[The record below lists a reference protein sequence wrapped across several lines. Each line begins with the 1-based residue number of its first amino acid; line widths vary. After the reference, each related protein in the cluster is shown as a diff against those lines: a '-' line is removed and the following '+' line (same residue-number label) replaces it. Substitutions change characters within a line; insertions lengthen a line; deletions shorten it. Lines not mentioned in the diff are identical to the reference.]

1 MDTREADQRQTVAP
15 KGTNGSA
22 ESKTQPAGPNAPA
35 GSAPANAGNDE
46 TQKRTGPPKRIFFAI
61 GGAIV
66 LIAALWFGIP
76 WLTYMLAHQGTD
88 DARVDADAVAVTS
101 RINEKINQILV
112 DTNQQVHRGQ
122 LLFVLDNK
130 DEVARLKQAQ
140 AQYDLAIANQRTTT
154 LQGRGGVAQAQG
166 ELGTNQ
172 AQVPV
177 AQAGVSQASAQLQVS
192 NAQLP
197 AAQEAFN
204 KAQADFARTQSLVAS
219 GDEPSQNMD
228 TARAQYAQAAA
239 QFRGARDQISVA
251 EANLTAAQQRVNAS
265 NATIAAAAGGVTTAQ
280 GKLAQAA
287 DPSQVESA
295 KAQLDLAKQ
304 NLTYTRIYSPID
316 GYVGEKVAE
325 TGQTV
330 AAGSTLMTLIPHRI
344 YITANYKETQMGNM
358 RVGQP
363 VDIKVDAYGGQT
375 FRGHV
380 VSINPASQNTY
391 ALVPAQNATGNFVKV
406 TQRIPVRI
414 AIDDQSSDHPLRPGM
429 SVETFVK
436 TK

>member
-1 MDTREADQRQTVAP
+1 MDTREADQRKTAVPTAS
-15 KGTNGSA
+15 NGASEA
-22 ESKTQPAGPNAPA
+22 KP
-35 GSAPANAGNDE
+35 SAPGVPPPAKTGDE
-46 TQKRTGPPKRIFFAI
+46 TATEPRSGPRKRIFFIA
-61 GGAIV
+61 GGVIV
-66 LIAALWFGIP
+66 LALALWFGIP

-112 DTNQQVHRGQ
+112 DTNQEVKRGQ
-122 LLFVLDNK
+122 LLIVLDNK
-130 DEVARLKQAQ
+130 DEIARLKQAQ

-154 LQGRGGVAQAQG
+154 FQGRGGVAQAQG
-166 ELGTNQ
+166 ELVTNQ

-177 AQAGVSQASAQLQVS
+177 AEAGVSQAAAQVS
-192 NAQLP
+192 VSDAQLP
-197 AAQEAFN
+197 AAQEAYN
-204 KAQADFARTQSLVAS
+204 KAQADFARTESLVAS
-219 GDEPSQNMD
+219 GDEPSQNLD
-228 TARAQYAQAAA
+228 TARAQAAQAAA
-239 QFRGARDQISVA
+239 QFRGARDQIA
-251 EANLTAAQQRVNAS
+251 AAQANLTAAQQRVNAS
-265 NATIAAAAGGVTTAQ
+265 NATIQAAQGGVTTAQ

-304 NLTYTRIYSPID
+304 SLTYTRIYAAIN
-316 GYVGEKVAE
+316 GYVGEKSAE
-325 TGQTV
+325 VGQTV

-344 YITANYKETQMGNM
+344 YITANFKETQMGNM

-363 VDIKVDAYGGQT
+363 VDIKVDAYGGMT
-375 FRGHV
+375 FHGHV

-414 AIDDQSSDHPLRPGM
+414 SVDDQSADHPLRPGM